1 LSVPADRLTVTVDG
15 RGWVR
20 RYAVTV
26 GGIFRADAIQA
37 APKRQIVPMTPN
49 GPTMSNQNLIWL
61 AFLLDR
67 SGSTQSIS
75 PMSSAD

>member
-1 LSVPADRLTVTVDG
+1 
-15 RGWVR
+15 
-20 RYAVTV
+20 
-26 GGIFRADAIQA
+26 
-37 APKRQIVPMTPN
+37 
-49 GPTMSNQNLIWL
+49 MSNQNLIWL